1 MKVVTLATSAWLRSR
16 SSRARR
22 TSPSS
27 DRPAIGIELE
37 DGGDLR
43 SRIYEKLRLRTRADL
58 VHYAMVVGLLDESPG
73 ESL

>member
-1 MKVVTLATSAWLRSR
+1 MAALTLIAGEKNFTSSEIGRQLEL
-16 SSRARR
+16 SSK
-22 TSPSS
+22 TV
-27 DRPAIGIELE
+27 ETY
-37 DGGDLR
+37 R